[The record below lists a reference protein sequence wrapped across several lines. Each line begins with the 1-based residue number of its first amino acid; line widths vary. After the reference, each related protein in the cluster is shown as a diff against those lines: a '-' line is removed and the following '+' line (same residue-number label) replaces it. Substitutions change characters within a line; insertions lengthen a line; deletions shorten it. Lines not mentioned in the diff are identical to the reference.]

1 MSLRQAIFLAGTII
15 AVGLTSIVPISCN
28 SRSMEGMVVFTR
40 VPIDNF
46 DFQEDIIHNFPG
58 AQIVAVNPDKPEGSE
73 VILTTDFYSAC
84 SPEISYDAKQ
94 MLFVAQRNEH
104 EPWQVWE
111 MDLKNGTSKQ
121 ITDFGESCS
130 GPAYLPAGRLVFSRQ
145 IPGRG
150 AEPVYA
156 LFTMNL
162 DGSNISRITF
172 QPHND
177 YPAGILRDGR
187 ILMFSKQLYPKAGDI
202 MYLAM
207 RPNGTKAEL
216 FYKGVHNSI
225 LHSQAYET
233 MDGLVY
239 FIEWEQGRGEKG
251 EIVSVYQ
258 NRPLFSKV
266 NYTSEFPGSFYA
278 LFPMPSGEL
287 LVSYRPSETDP
298 VALYSFSV
306 QEKSLGESIYNHTEY
321 HVLEPVLVEAYSR
334 PRNLPD
340 EVDDKQS
347 TGLLLC
353 QNINVTATPFGSEL
367 NPLLK
372 ATRVELL
379 GIDKSLG
386 IVPVE
391 EDGSVYLKVIAD
403 TPVRFQ
409 TLDEDGRIVYGPSA
423 WIWLRPFE
431 RRGCVGCHEDP
442 ELSPENFVPL
452 SVKKQPVSIP
462 VESTQEHEHSSTV
475 IIVE

>member
-1 MSLRQAIFLAGTII
+1 MSLRQAIIFAAYIIVLVFTGIFL
-15 AVGLTSIVPISCN
+15 LSCN
-28 SRSMEGMVVFTR
+28 SRSMEGMVIFTR
-40 VPIDNF
+40 VPVDHF
-46 DFQEDIIHNFPG
+46 ALQEEERLHNYPG
-58 AQIVAVNPDKPEGSE
+58 AKIVAMNPDKPEGSE
-73 VILTTDFYSAC
+73 IILTTDFYSAC

-130 GPAYLPAGRLVFSRQ
+130 GPAYLPGDRMVFSRQ
-145 IPGRG
+145 IPGKG
-150 AEPVYA
+150 AGSVYA

-162 DGSNISRITF
+162 DGSNLSQITF
-172 QPHND
+172 QPHCD
-177 YPAGILRDGR
+177 YPAAILRDGR
-187 ILMFSKQLYPKAGDI
+187 ILMLSKQLHPESGDI

-225 LHSQAYET
+225 LLSQAYET

-251 EIVSVYQ
+251 DIVSVRQ

-266 NYTSEFPGSFYA
+266 IYTTEIPGSFYA
-278 LFPMPSGEL
+278 VFPMPSGEL
-287 LVSYRPSETDP
+287 LVSYRPSATGP
-298 VALYSFSV
+298 IALHCFSAK
-306 QEKSLGESIYNHTEY
+306 EKSLGESMIDYSNY
-321 HVLEPVLVEAYSR
+321 HVLEPVLVEAYRR

-340 EVDDKQS
+340 EVNMRQS

-353 QNINVTATPFGSEL
+353 QDINVTAIPHDSDI

-372 ATRVELL
+372 ATMIEVL
-379 GIDKSLG
+379 GMDKSLG

-391 EDGSVYLKVIAD
+391 EDGSVYLKVNAD

-409 TLDEDGRIVYGPSA
+409 TLDKNGQIVYGPSA
-423 WIWLRPFE
+423 WIWLRPSE

-442 ELSPENFVPL
+442 ELVPKNFVPL
-452 SVKKQPVSIP
+452 SVQKQPVFIP
-462 VESTQEHEHSSTV
+462 VESCK
-475 IIVE
+475 